1 METKEKNPSP
11 NSQKNPADLLKP
23 IHTSQA
29 PEPVGPY
36 SQALL
41 VQGGGKWLV
50 CSGQIPL
57 DPHTSQITGT
67 SVKEQTERVFKN
79 VQAVLAAAK
88 MGWENVVKTTV
99 FLKDMKSF
107 DSFNAIYSSYFK
119 SCKPARSC
127 VEVSALPKG
136 ALVEMEVWAVSYD
149 HQHRFSD

>member
-1 METKEKNPSP
+1 MKPKE
-11 NSQKNPADLLKP
+11 LLMKT
-23 IHTSQA
+23 IHTPKA

-41 VQGGGKWLV
+41 VAGGGQWLI

-57 DPHTSQITGT
+57 DPHTSQITGN

-79 VQAVLAAAK
+79 VHAVLSAAK
-88 MGWENVVKTTV
+88 MDWENVVKTTV

-107 DSFNAIYSSYFK
+107 DSFNEIYSSYFK
-119 SCKPARSC
+119 NSKPARSC

-136 ALVEMEVWAVSYD
+136 ALVEMEVWAMSHKAACPSCESPD
-149 HQHRFSD
+149 